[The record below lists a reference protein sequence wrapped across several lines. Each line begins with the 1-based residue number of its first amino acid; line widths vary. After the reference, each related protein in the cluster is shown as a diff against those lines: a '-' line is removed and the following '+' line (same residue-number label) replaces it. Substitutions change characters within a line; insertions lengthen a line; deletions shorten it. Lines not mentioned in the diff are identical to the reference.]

1 MADLIQILGLIVLTG
16 CNVAGED
23 ASDGVLLSE
32 SDTTSEVSVDNAS
45 DISVDKVSI
54 DNVSSYQLQKTTLHV
69 DRRGG
74 INGSPCS
81 CFYHA
86 MAYADFDGDGDVDIF
101 LSGGNGTDLPSA
113 VEIHLNDGA
122 GNFTLDKS
130 LIHGSEPGVIHPRKA
145 ILGDYNGDDQLDIL
159 VVGHGY
165 DQPPF
170 PGERPLLF
178 LTTANGLEYSTSLE
192 AYSGFFHSAASA
204 DIDNDGDL
212 DILIGD
218 TKVPF
223 MLINDALGGFTQ
235 DLARLTSELNNQQFY
250 TSELIDID
258 QDGYIDLIA
267 AGHEFETMATVIY
280 WGSASG
286 TYLATNKTLLP
297 EVVGQGVILDID
309 AEDLD
314 GDGRSDIVLT
324 RTGGG
329 NDNFYV
335 GYYLQLIENNGD
347 RQFSDSTSNI
357 AENSSTE
364 NGWIDWIRIQDY
376 NSDGYLDIIEDN
388 NSPALVWLN
397 NGNGEFTR

>member
-1 MADLIQILGLIVLTG
+1 
-16 CNVAGED
+16 
-23 ASDGVLLSE
+23 
-32 SDTTSEVSVDNAS
+32 
-45 DISVDKVSI
+45 
-54 DNVSSYQLQKTTLHV
+54 
-69 DRRGG
+69 
-74 INGSPCS
+74 
-81 CFYHA
+81 
-86 MAYADFDGDGDVDIF
+86 
-101 LSGGNGTDLPSA
+101 
-113 VEIHLNDGA
+113 
-122 GNFTLDKS
+122 
-130 LIHGSEPGVIHPRKA
+130 
-145 ILGDYNGDDQLDIL
+145 
-159 VVGHGY
+159 
-165 DQPPF
+165 
-170 PGERPLLF
+170 
-178 LTTANGLEYSTSLE
+178 
-192 AYSGFFHSAASA
+192 
-204 DIDNDGDL
+204 
-212 DILIGD
+212 
-218 TKVPF
+218 VPF
-223 MLINDALGGFTQ
+223 MLINDGLGGFTQ

-286 TYLATNKTLLP
+286 TYLATSKTLLP

-314 GDGRSDIVLT
+314 GDGRTDIVLT

-329 NDNFYV
+329 NDNFYD

-347 RQFSDSTSNI
+347 RQFGDSTSNI

-376 NSDGYLDIIEDN
+376 NNDGYLDIIEDN